1 MTPWIVA
8 HQASLSIEF
17 SRQEYW
23 SGLPF
28 ATPGDLPDPGI
39 KRTSPVS
46 PSQEGGW
53 QMDSF
58 TTEPPGWP
66 GGRCVQTDLGVRRR
80 GMCVYERYLPAEIR
94 GHVTEASETGDY
106 ILEPERSSVLQHG
119 EKGMLVKYE
128 VREQAEASGL

>member
-1 MTPWIVA
+1 
-8 HQASLSIEF
+8 
-17 SRQEYW
+17 
-23 SGLPF
+23 
-28 ATPGDLPDPGI
+28 
-39 KRTSPVS
+39 
-46 PSQEGGW
+46 
-53 QMDSF
+53 MDSF

-66 GGRCVQTDLGVRRR
+66 GGRCVQTDLGVRRT